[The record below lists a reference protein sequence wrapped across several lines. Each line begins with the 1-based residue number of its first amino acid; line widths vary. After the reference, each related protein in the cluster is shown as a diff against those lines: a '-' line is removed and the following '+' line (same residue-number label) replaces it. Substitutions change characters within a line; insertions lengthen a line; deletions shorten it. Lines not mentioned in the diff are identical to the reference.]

1 MSICATEEE
10 QKDLEYQA
18 MLDAK
23 YGYYDDYEDYLYEDD
38 YDNECVIK
46 NKCTKSKTKKEC
58 KVIKFPMSSSE
69 VNMKNKKCDYKTLA
83 IMTYY
88 SNYNSYDKEDH
99 RYVYKNDILLNKD
112 EIEGWSKNKIDT
124 VCRNIKKL
132 CKLENNIIEAKNTDN
147 GIVYLINYKDKNNR
161 KFVTIED
168 EILKLLLD
176 GCSSN
181 VIKTYIFI
189 KYRCEFNGNKET
201 KLTRKDIVDNV
212 GLSIKSEKN
221 LDKAKRWIYIL
232 KGANLIKVNSKYEV
246 EVDEL
251 SGNEI
256 VKKFNYYQIV
266 EYEDWIKKYN
276 KEN

>member
-1 MSICATEEE
+1 MSIYATEEE
-10 QKDLEYQA
+10 QRDLEYQA

-23 YGYYDDYEDYLYEDD
+23 YGYYDDYEDYLYEDN
-38 YDNECVIK
+38 YDNECIIK
-46 NKCTKSKTKKEC
+46 NKGTKVKSKDEC

-147 GIVYLINYKDKNNR
+147 GIVYLINYKDENNR

-201 KLTRKDIVDNV
+201 KLTRKDIIDNV

-221 LDKAKRWIYIL
+221 LDKVKRWIYIL

-251 SGNEI
+251 SGNEV

>member
-1 MSICATEEE
+1 MSIYATEE
-10 QKDLEYQA
+10 QQRDLEYQA

-23 YGYYDDYEDYLYEDD
+23 YGYYDDYEDYLYEDN
-38 YDNECVIK
+38 YDNECIVK
-46 NKCTKSKTKKEC
+46 NKSTKVKSKDEC
-58 KVIKFPMSSSE
+58 NVIKFPMSSSE

-147 GIVYLINYKDKNNR
+147 GIVYLINYKDENNR

-221 LDKAKRWIYIL
+221 LDKVKRWIYIL

-266 EYEDWIKKYN
+266 EYEDWIKEYK